1 MIHSDAILLSSF
13 GKINFLNYGDLDD
26 QLRRILY
33 SLLTGVM
40 NSRVQKFGKVVMELI
55 GGESN
60 ETRLIET
67 KSAEFIQIMNFVKY
81 RITC

>member
-1 MIHSDAILLSSF
+1 MS
-13 GKINFLNYGDLDD
+13 
-26 QLRRILY
+26 
-33 SLLTGVM
+33 GVM

-55 GGESN
+55 EGESN